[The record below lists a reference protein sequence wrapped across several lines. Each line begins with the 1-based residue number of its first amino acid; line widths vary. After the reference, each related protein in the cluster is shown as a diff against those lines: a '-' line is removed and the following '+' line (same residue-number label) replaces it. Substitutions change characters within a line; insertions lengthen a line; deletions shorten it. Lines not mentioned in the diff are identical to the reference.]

1 MVKKMSSRFLY
12 AFVGLL
18 ISGIVAL
25 LINLLSSAIQQRA
38 FYEQLNTLPI
48 WLLVGLICLGTLIG
62 AWLGGK
68 VGIPS
73 AGSLSASQTSSSSQI
88 ETISVTRLRALLSY
102 GKLRGKGIH
111 LKDIILIG
119 SRFDIES

>member
-1 MVKKMSSRFLY
+1 MGKEMSSRFLY

-18 ISGIVAL
+18 ISEIVAL

-38 FYEQLNTLPI
+38 FYEQFNTLPI
-48 WLLVGLICLGTLIG
+48 WLLVGLICLGTLVG

-73 AGSLSASQTSSSSQI
+73 TGSLSASQTSSSSQI
-88 ETISVTRLRALLSY
+88 ETITVTRLRAFLSY
-102 GKLRGKGIH
+102 GELRGKGIH

-119 SRFDIES
+119 SRLKVKS

>member
-1 MVKKMSSRFLY
+1 MSSRFLY

-18 ISGIVAL
+18 ISGIVGL
-25 LINLLSSAIQQRA
+25 LINLLSSAIQQQT
-38 FYEQLNTLPI
+38 FHDQFNTFTI
-48 WLLVGLICLGTLIG
+48 WLLVGFICLGTLIG

-68 VGIPS
+68 VAIPPT
-73 AGSLSASQTSSSSQI
+73 GSLSASQTASPAQI
-88 ETISVTRLRALLSY
+88 EMISVTRLRALLSY

-119 SRFDIES
+119 SRIDIES